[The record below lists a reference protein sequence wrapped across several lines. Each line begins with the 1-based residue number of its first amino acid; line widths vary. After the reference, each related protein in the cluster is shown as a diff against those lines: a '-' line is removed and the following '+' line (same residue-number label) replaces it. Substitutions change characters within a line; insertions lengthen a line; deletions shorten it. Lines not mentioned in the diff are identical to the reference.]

1 MRIVIDMQGAQ
12 SESRHRGIGRYTISF
27 VKALLEKKS
36 DHNYFL
42 VLNGDLPES
51 IQSIRDEFRNLI
63 HPSRIIL
70 WHQPHPGG
78 AREAKNGW
86 RRRSSEL
93 IRESLILS
101 LNPDVVHITSFFE
114 GYVDGSTMSIDFL
127 QEYGVIISVSLYDL
141 IPLLNSADYLDP
153 EPKYEKYY
161 RSQIN
166 QFRKANLFLGISN
179 FSCNQAIELINLDP
193 KTVVNVSAATASE
206 FQNIK
211 SKNENHHAVLERLG
225 LVHNFI
231 LCVGGGDARKNIPRL
246 VGAYASLSANM
257 RESYDLVLVG
267 PNLDRGEI
275 RSNIKL
281 NASGRVRVLER
292 VSDDDLLVLYQACSI
307 FVYPSLSEGFGLP
320 PLEAMSCGAPVISS
334 NSTSLPE
341 VINFPEALFDATSI
355 SEIGKKISEVL
366 NDDNFRLRLIKH
378 GKLQA
383 NLFSW
388 SNTADKAF
396 NAINSLVSDGS
407 MALEKRTILSA
418 DSIYRSLVSRI
429 SSIPR
434 YLGSPSNHD
443 LILCAKSI
451 ADTFPKR
458 PIAPR
463 IFIDISELVQRDSK
477 TGVQRVTRSI
487 LHELLMN
494 PPPGY
499 LIEPVYAN
507 IGTVGYKFARSFT
520 RQLIGELEFNGDD
533 DLIDPQAGDL
543 FLGLDLQHHTTRV
556 QADYIQ
562 SMRRSGVLIYFV
574 VYDLLPI
581 QFPHFWPPEHQ
592 LARVHEEWLK
602 VVCQGDGAIC
612 ISKSVSDELSRWM
625 SDNLLKRPYFEISW
639 FHLGADLQSSLPSK
653 GFPEE
658 SHSTLNNL
666 VKRKSFLLVGTL
678 EPRKSHAQVLDSFDI
693 LWGQGYDIN
702 LVFVGKQGWN
712 VDDLIM
718 RIRTHP
724 EIGRRLFWLEGASD
738 IFLSEIYKSCACLIF
753 ASKGEGFGLPLIEAA
768 HHGIPIV
775 ARDIP
780 VFREVAGNGA
790 FYFKGFGADDLAG
803 ALKRWMVLS
812 QEGKIP
818 FSSDISW
825 LSWKES
831 AQQLLAALKINRANL

>member
-27 VKALLEKKS
+27 VKALLQKQ
-36 DHNYFL
+36 DNHDYFL

-51 IQSIRDEFRNLI
+51 IQSIRDEFRSLI
-63 HPSRIIL
+63 HPSHILL

-78 AREAKNGW
+78 AREAKNRW
-86 RRRSSEL
+86 RRRASEL

-127 QEYGVIISVSLYDL
+127 QEHEVIISVTLYDL

-153 EPKYEKYY
+153 EPKYKKYY
-161 RSQIN
+161 LSQIN
-166 QFRKANLFLGISN
+166 QFRNANLFLGISN
-179 FSCNQAIELINLDP
+179 FSCNQAIELISLDP
-193 KTVVNVSAATASE
+193 KTVINVSAATASE
-206 FQNIK
+206 FQNNK
-211 SKNENHHAVLERLG
+211 SKSENHHAVLERHG
-225 LVHNFI
+225 LVRNFI
-231 LCVGGGDARKNIPRL
+231 LCVGGGDTRKNIPRL

-267 PNLDRGEI
+267 PNLDGGKI
-275 RSNIKL
+275 RSYLKL
-281 NASGRVRVLER
+281 NASGRVRVLDH
-292 VSDDDLLVLYQACSI
+292 VSDDDLSVLYQACSI

-320 PLEAMSCGAPVISS
+320 PLEAMSYGAPVISS

-355 SEIGKKISEVL
+355 GEIGEKISEAL
-366 NDDNFRLRLIKH
+366 NDDNFRLRLIEH

-383 NLFSW
+383 TLFSW
-388 SNTADKAF
+388 SDTADKAL
-396 NAINSLVSDGS
+396 NAINSLVSDES
-407 MALEKRTILSA
+407 TARKKRTILSA

-434 YLGSPSNHD
+434 DLGSPSDHD

-458 PIAPR
+458 PITPR

-487 LHELLMN
+487 LYELLMN

-499 LIEPVYAN
+499 LVEPVYAN
-507 IGTVGYKFARSFT
+507 IETVGYKFARSFA
-520 RQLIGELEFNGDD
+520 RQFIDELEFNGDD
-533 DLIDPQAGDL
+533 DLIDPQVGDL
-543 FLGLDLQHHTTRV
+543 FLGLDLQHHTTRF
-556 QADYIQ
+556 QANYIQ

-581 QFPHFWPPEHQ
+581 QFPHFWPPAHQ
-592 LARVHEEWLK
+592 VARVHEEWLK
-602 VVCQGDGAIC
+602 VVCEGDGAIC
-612 ISKSVSDELSRWM
+612 ISKSVSDELSKWM
-625 SDNLLKRPYFEISW
+625 FDNSLKRPNFEISW
-639 FHLGADLQSSLPSK
+639 FHLGADLQSSLPTK

-658 SHSTLNNL
+658 SHLLLNNL
-666 VKRKSFLLVGTL
+666 AKRKSFLLVGTI
-678 EPRKSHAQVLDSFDI
+678 EPRKGHSQVLDSFDI
-693 LWGQGYDIN
+693 LWGQGYEIN
-702 LVFVGKQGWN
+702 LVLVGKQGWN
-712 VDDLIM
+712 VDSLIM

-724 EIGRRLFWLEGASD
+724 EIGRRLFWLEGVSD
-738 IFLSEIYKSCACLIF
+738 AFLSEIYKSCVCLIF
-753 ASKGEGFGLPLIEAA
+753 ASEGEGFGLPLIEAA
-768 HHGIPIV
+768 HHGIPII

-780 VFREVAGNGA
+780 VFREVAGSGA
-790 FYFKGFGADDLAG
+790 FYFEGLRADDLAG
-803 ALKRWMVLS
+803 ALRRWLVLN
-812 QEGKIP
+812 QDGKIP
-818 FSSDISW
+818 SSSEISW

-831 AQQLLAALKINRANL
+831 TQQLLAALKIN